1 MTVSYMM
8 KKLYSLLL
16 IFTSIKK
23 FCESCLPE
31 IYIGANNIRSNKQ
44 RRDAN
49 ERFRLELRDI
59 K

>member
-1 MTVSYMM
+1 MM
-8 KKLYSLLL
+8 KKLNSLLL

-49 ERFRLELRDI
+49 ERFCLELRDI